1 MTDETAA
8 IDVHG
13 VQQSDDILGQTG
25 GVDGVGRL
33 RVRVLALSESSKV
46 RRYQPVAVSEPR
58 EDRLPRRPEFGLA
71 VQQHQRRANACLRD
85 VMTNPTCGHEAVLNV
100 DHAHA
105 SNSGSWMIAG
115 FGNSS
120 MKIVTARAQPG
131 ADKDRQRIAMEEI
144 EAVVGE
150 LRPNERAD
158 GPSPMCLTTS
168 LVTISALSPGSA
180 DPLAWSLFLAEKILR
195 VHARTW

>member
-1 MTDETAA
+1 SHPKNLHHIGADVVTDETAA

-25 GVDGVGRL
+25 GVDGVRRL

-58 EDRLPRRPEFGLA
+58 EDRLPCRPEFGPA
-71 VQQHQRRANACLRD
+71 VQQQQRRANACLRD
-85 VMTNPTCGHEAVLNV
+85 VMTNVTCGHEAVLNV

-120 MKIVTARAQPG
+120 MKIAATRAQPALTRFG
-131 ADKDRQRIAMEEI
+131 REEI

-150 LRPNERAD
+150 LRPDGRAE
-158 GPSPMCLTTS
+158 GASPMCLTTS
-168 LVTISALSPGSA
+168 LSSTVVTISALSRPGSA
-180 DPLAWSLFLAEKILR
+180 DPLAWS
-195 VHARTW
+195 